1 MCGIAGIAGAGTTNA
16 APEVLAQ
23 MCNRIHHR
31 GPDDQGLGYYPGV
44 HMGMQRLAVID
55 LHTGNQPL
63 ASANSKVII
72 TYNGE
77 LYNLSLIH
85 I

>member
-1 MCGIAGIAGAGTTNA
+1 MCGIAGIAGAGALAA

-23 MCNRIHHR
+23 MCQRIHHR

-55 LHTGNQPL
+55 L
-63 ASANSKVII
+63 
-72 TYNGE
+72 
-77 LYNLSLIH
+77 SLIH

>member
-1 MCGIAGIAGAGTTNA
+1 MCGIAGIAGAGALAA

-23 MCNRIHHR
+23 MCQRIHHR

-55 LHTGNQPL
+55 LSSGNQPL
-63 ASANSKVII
+63 TSANNKAVI

-77 LYNLSLIH
+77 LYNYK
-85 I
+85 

>member
-1 MCGIAGIAGAGTTNA
+1 MCGIAGIAGAGALAA

-23 MCNRIHHR
+23 MCQRIHHR

-55 LHTGNQPL
+55 LSSGNQPTARRAYCRRVRL
-63 ASANSKVII
+63 PHK
-72 TYNGE
+72 
-77 LYNLSLIH
+77 L
-85 I
+85 